1 MQNLNAVSIPIFDRF
16 TYSLLFLG
24 WLAYVSLAPIYIFK
38 SGLPQPA
45 DFIIAITAGL
55 SIVLFFLKQRI
66 VFNRVFAILVLMV
79 VMFFAINIS
88 YFYFYKDTLFLY
100 SSVYYVFNA
109 FVFSATVILFKQNSE
124 RAVHW
129 GRYAVF
135 ASIFIE
141 LVWLKTF
148 DSASVYRETGSFN
161 NPNQLG
167 YWALLSSCY
176 LLVLNYG
183 RRMKWI
189 DIIFFLLCGY
199 IVTEALSRAV
209 MISYVLLLASFFI
222 GNYMST
228 ATKIIMMG
236 VVVFYTFF
244 QVAVLDNPQ
253 FIIQNFEVV
262 QKITERIETI
272 EDEGSGVFVERGYGR
287 IVEHPEY
294 LFFGAGEGAY
304 WRFSSLGVRG
314 LELHSGLGTIL
325 FSYGLFGLALFGA
338 FIFTIFQ
345 RAPLLLWVTLAS
357 IMLYGITH
365 QHVRFTGFWLYL
377 GLVYGVAS
385 YVVVPRRTEINS
397 QNSNELIN

>member
-1 MQNLNAVSIPIFDRF
+1 MYSPLIFDKF
-16 TYSLLFLG
+16 TYGLLFLG
-24 WLAYVSLAPIYIFK
+24 WLAYVCFAPIYVFK

-45 DFIIAITAGL
+45 DFMIAITAGL

-66 VFNRVFAILVLMV
+66 IFNRVFAILVLMV
-79 VMFFAINIS
+79 FMFFAINIS

-100 SSVYYVFNA
+100 SSVYYLFNA
-109 FVFSATVILFKQNSE
+109 FVFSGTVILFKQNPDRSM
-124 RAVHW
+124 HW

-135 ASIFIE
+135 ASIIIE
-141 LVWLKTF
+141 LIWLKLF
-148 DSASVYRETGSFN
+148 DSNSIYRETGSFN

-167 YWALLSSCY
+167 YWSLLSSCY

-209 MISYVLLLASFFI
+209 IVSYALILGTFFI
-222 GNYMST
+222 GNYMSY
-228 ATKIIMMG
+228 ATKIIMAG

-244 QVAVLDNPQ
+244 QVAVLNNPK
-253 FIIQNFEVV
+253 FIIENFEVI
-262 QKITERIETI
+262 QKVAERIETI
-272 EDEGSGVFVERGYGR
+272 EDEGSGLLVERGYDR
-287 IVEHPEY
+287 IINHPEY

-304 WRFSSLGVRG
+304 WRFSNLGVRG

-338 FIFTIFQ
+338 FVFTIFQ
-345 RAPLLLWVTLAS
+345 RAPILLWVTLAS
-357 IMLYGITH
+357 IMAYGITH

-377 GLVYGVAS
+377 GLVYA
-385 YVVVPRRTEINS
+385 VVNYAVIPRRRENI
-397 QNSNELIN
+397 